1 MTRYLTPDEFISFG
15 TTEGRQMFGE
25 IILVAL
31 PANYPPTVKEEP
43 SDE

>member
-1 MTRYLTPDEFISFG
+1 MTRYLEPAEFISFG

-31 PANYPPTVKEEP
+31 PANYPPVKEDD
-43 SDE
+43 DE